1 MTACQQRMQNQC
13 RLSAGRAI
21 ELKHQRN
28 PDVLFDTVV
37 ADDSG
42 RWLVPEE
49 AYTTVETM
57 LPSSSGS
64 RLQLWASPGRCRAGW
79 EHVVEDVLPL

>member
-1 MTACQQRMQNQC
+1 MENHRG
-13 RLSAGRAI
+13 LSAGWAI

-37 ADDSG
+37 VDDSG
-42 RWLVPEE
+42 QWVVPEE

-79 EHVVEDVLPL
+79 EHVVEEDVAQV